1 MSTIKTKTGWN
12 KNKLKKALKFWQAKK
27 NLGDV
32 NADGWITK
40 IEGWL
45 K

>member
-12 KNKLKKALKFWQAKK
+12 KNKLKKSLQFWQEKK
-27 NLGDV
+27 KLGDV